1 MRDCLGVPHP
11 RDWPHSAL
19 RDSSVTMPPDE
30 RLSPREIE
38 IASAYAQGD
47 TYQMIAARRGIAPS
61 TVRTHLATIY
71 RKLEVST
78 KLDLRTRIEAA
89 APTDPSTDLP
99 PRPDKPSIAVLAFQN
114 MSEDHGQEYF
124 SDAIHRR
131 HHHGAVA
138 VSVAVHHRPQ
148 HDLHLQGVECRSAPR
163 RGRTWRPLRPRRQRS
178 ARRRQGSGHG
188 ATDRRADGR
197 ACLVRQL

>member
-47 TYQMIAARRGIAPS
+47 TYQMIAARHRALDGTHASGDHLSQARSVHEAGPAHADRGGGARLSVDRP
-61 TVRTHLATIY
+61 
-71 RKLEVST
+71 
-78 KLDLRTRIEAA
+78 A
-89 APTDPSTDLP
+89 APPRQAVDRRSGVPEHVRGSRSGVFLGRDSPPTSSRRCRGLRGCSSSPATRPSPT
-99 PRPDKPSIAVLAFQN
+99 
-114 MSEDHGQEYF
+114 
-124 SDAIHRR
+124 
-131 HHHGAVA
+131 
-138 VSVAVHHRPQ
+138 
-148 HDLHLQGVECRSAPR
+148 
-163 RGRTWRPLRPRRQRS
+163 RGRMSICAASRPTWRPLRPRRQRS